1 MNTALREGVG
11 LPRTFPPP
19 PFANAA
25 KDAPLPAS
33 FQALLRFSACAYS
46 NLPKRHRSLRTFHQR
61 WVFFTRVGV
70 GWPRPAGRRG
80 PGAQG
85 HVLVTRPGSPAALF
99 REALTP
105 QGLAGSPAAGAAA
118 ARGDRSFQK
127 GKRLHHSGN
136 PYFFH
141 CSFITR
147 LSACSTSQ
155 KQLTVTVPK

>member
-33 FQALLRFSACAYS
+33 FQALLRFSAHVHTAIY
-46 NLPKRHRSLRTFHQR
+46 RSGIAVCVLFISGLLHEGGCRVAATR
-61 WVFFTRVGV
+61 WAPGTWRSGSRVGHEARQ
-70 GWPRPAGRRG
+70 PRCALPGGADPAGSRG
-80 PGAQG
+80 ISGCG
-85 HVLVTRPGSPAALF
+85 GCSC
-99 REALTP
+99 
-105 QGLAGSPAAGAAA
+105 
-118 ARGDRSFQK
+118 ARGRSFQK
-127 GKRLHHSGN
+127 GKRLHHRGN

-147 LSACSTSQ
+147 LSACSTLQ

>member
-1 MNTALREGVG
+1 MKEWGFRAPFPHRPSRTRRRTHHY
-11 LPRTFPPP
+11 LPLSKPFFDFPRLCIQQSTE
-19 PFANAA
+19 AA
-25 KDAPLPAS
+25 SQSAYFSSAAS
-33 FQALLRFSACAYS
+33 
-46 NLPKRHRSLRTFHQR
+46 
-61 WVFFTRVGV
+61 FTRVGV

-99 REALTP
+99 REALIP

-127 GKRLHHSGN
+127 GKRLHQRGN

>member
-1 MNTALREGVG
+1 MNTALREGVSG
-11 LPRTFPPP
+11 ASAHLSPTALRERGEGRTTTCLFPSPSSI
-19 PFANAA
+19 F
-25 KDAPLPAS
+25 
-33 FQALLRFSACAYS
+33 RACAYS

-118 ARGDRSFQK
+118 ARGAVPF
-127 GKRLHHSGN
+127 KRENGCIREVTRIFFTALLLH
-136 PYFFH
+136 
-141 CSFITR
+141 
-147 LSACSTSQ
+147 ACR
-155 KQLTVTVPK
+155 PARRRRND